1 METKEKQIAF
11 CQRVNNIYMKLTG
24 DYNKD
29 DHYFDSCSFLSCWY
43 IGGQTREN
51 YNDRQVYYTRK
62 IYRLHQRVRSQSYR

>member
-29 DHYFDSCSFLSCWY
+29 DHYFDSCSFYPAGTLV
-43 IGGQTREN
+43 
-51 YNDRQVYYTRK
+51 DRQGGNHTKRQIHYTRK
-62 IYRLHQRVRSQSYR
+62 IY

>member
-11 CQRVNNIYMKLTG
+11 CQRVNDIYMKLTG

-29 DHYFDSCSFLSCWY
+29 DHYFDSWY

-51 YNDRQVYYTRK
+51 YNERQIYYTRK
-62 IYRLHQRVRSQSYR
+62 IY